1 MNVQSL
7 NLFATRYN
15 IVMLVKVTMNSSL
28 RKEKH
33 LQSVVDCLVED
44 RDEKKNEI
52 R

>member
-28 RKEKH
+28 HKEKH